1 MSYMGVKGMRKEL
14 SPVATVAVLAVVVVV
29 LGFIAWRIFG
39 PEPPPRAT
47 PEVRA
52 AAEKMAEGFKE
63 AARAMQQRQRPMIGP
78 TPQLAEPQRQ
88 SAERK

>member
-1 MSYMGVKGMRKEL
+1 MRKEL
-14 SPVATVAVLAVVVVV
+14 SPAVTVAVLAVVVVV
-29 LGFIAWRIFG
+29 LGLIAWRVFG

-63 AARAMQQRQRPMIGP
+63 AARAMQQRQKPMVGP
-78 TPQLAEPQRQ
+78 TPQLAQPQEQ
-88 SAERK
+88 PSEK